1 MIKVYIAGKI
11 TGQEEKARVL
21 FEQAEKRLSA
31 VWGSEH
37 VTVINPCK
45 LPHDHSKT
53 WKEYLKECIKHLVD
67 CDVIYMLNGWKQS
80 EGARLE
86 YYVAEQLG
94 MLIYPETAA
103 FLTIN
108 QLMQNLERA
117 KKLQAEKFTKTERRR
132 LQ

>member
-11 TGQEEKARVL
+11 TGEEEKARVL

-31 VWGSEH
+31 VWGTEH
-37 VTVINPCK
+37 VTVINPMK

-53 WKEYLKECIKHLVD
+53 WKEYLTECIKHLVE
-67 CDVIYMLNGWKQS
+67 CDVIYMLNGWKHS
-80 EGARLE
+80 KGARLE

-108 QLMQNLERA
+108 QLMQNLQRL
-117 KKLQAEKFTKTERRR
+117 KVQQAEKFTKTERRII
-132 LQ
+132 Q